1 MSDLLKFETSLKR
14 KKPVKDK
21 TDMSSVLKSFKLD
34 FNPLNVFYFFIFYIV
49 GVDVRA

>member
-34 FNPLNVFYFFIFYIV
+34 FFLIFFFYIV